1 MFKGA
6 KIYYTLYNRG
16 SGTIIRAEITKNV
29 NVTYNLF
36 QGSICVRNVMG
47 LLTGVCVTI
56 PANVGGKRGKG
67 DEKRD
72 YNDDENEPD
81 MNIVSNEALSD
92 EPLAEDDIFEAR
104 KDIPCT

>member
-1 MFKGA
+1 
-6 KIYYTLYNRG
+6 
-16 SGTIIRAEITKNV
+16 
-29 NVTYNLF
+29 
-36 QGSICVRNVMG
+36 MG

-56 PANVGGKRGKG
+56 PVNVDGKRDKG

-104 KDIPCT
+104 KYIPCT

>member
-1 MFKGA
+1 M
-6 KIYYTLYNRG
+6 R
-16 SGTIIRAEITKNV
+16 
-29 NVTYNLF
+29 
-36 QGSICVRNVMG
+36 

-56 PANVGGKRGKG
+56 PVNVDGKRDKG

-92 EPLAEDDIFEAR
+92 EPLVEDDIFEPS
-104 KDIPCT
+104 KYSPCT

>member
-1 MFKGA
+1 
-6 KIYYTLYNRG
+6 
-16 SGTIIRAEITKNV
+16 
-29 NVTYNLF
+29 
-36 QGSICVRNVMG
+36 MG

-56 PANVGGKRGKG
+56 PANVGGKRYKG

-92 EPLAEDDIFEAR
+92 EPLAEDDIFEPS
-104 KDIPCT
+104 KHSPCT